1 MATQTYNPITVFAS
15 AARTATETSGE
26 TRSGLKSVSGGHTRG
41 LALVIDCTAVATTA
55 SVVFTLE
62 VATGGAAFAVI
73 ATSAAVTTSG
83 TAAVM
88 VIHPDVATDV
98 ANFADQGPM
107 RTRWRLVA
115 THGDAN
121 SITYSVIAFPLT

>member
-15 AARTATETSGE
+15 SARTATETSSV
-26 TRSGLKSVSGGHTRG
+26 TRSALKSVSGGHTRG
-41 LALVIDCTAVATTA
+41 LALVIDVTAITSTP

-73 ATSAAVTTSG
+73 ATSAALTTAG
-83 TAAVM
+83 TAAVLI
-88 VIHPDVATDV
+88 IHPSVATDV

-107 RTRWRLVA
+107 RSRWRLVA
-115 THGDAN
+115 THANGN

>member
-1 MATQTYNPITVFAS
+1 MATITQPPITVFTS
-15 AARTATETSGE
+15 AARTATSTSAE
-26 TRSGLKSVSGGHTRG
+26 VRSGLAGGEGHTKG
-41 LALVIDCTAVATTA
+41 LALVIDVTAVTSTP

-73 ATSAAVTTSG
+73 ATSAALTLAN
-83 TAAVM
+83 TAACL
-88 VIHPDVATDV
+88 VIHPDVANDV

-115 THGDAN
+115 THGDSD
-121 SITYSVIAFPLT
+121 SITFSVIAFPLQ